1 MKTSRKKENTIILF
15 VVLISFLLIYAG
27 NKIAMK
33 DMNFFNQTND
43 LIVAKAEVTKVLTE
57 TVNEYST
64 ILFECE
70 ILEGDNAGQ
79 IITAGQ
85 TIDSDTAS
93 SIRIV
98 EKGDVIFLGD
108 ATEYEIGADWFLYEY
123 ERFNGIVWLGVAF
136 GILLLLFGRSK
147 GLRTIISLTFT
158 CATIFFVFI
167 PAIISGY
174 NIYVSAILVCIF
186 ITFMALLIVQGPN
199 SKTLAAGLGCIGGLL
214 VVSLITLGMS
224 EILKISGLVDDDS
237 YFLLYLDTANPINL
251 KAIVFAAIT
260 IGATGAI
267 LDIAVDIAAALS
279 EVHRHAAKISLKQ
292 TIKSGITIGQD
303 IVGSMANT
311 LILAYIGS
319 TLAMILLLLVHT
331 GSPQDLLNSELI
343 IVEILQALAGSIGIL
358 FTIPLT
364 SISCGVLYN
373 MSNSGLSNSQ
383 AEE

>member
-1 MKTSRKKENTIILF
+1 MKTSRKKENAIILF
-15 VVLISFLLIYAG
+15 TVLLCCLLIYAG

-33 DMNFFNQTND
+33 DMDFFNKEND
-43 LIVAKAEVTKVLTE
+43 LIIAKAEVTKVLDE
-57 TVNEYST
+57 NANEYGA
-64 ILFECE
+64 IIFECKV
-70 ILEGDNAGQ
+70 LEGERQGEV
-79 IITAGQ
+79 IRAGQ
-85 TIDSDTAS
+85 TLDPNTAFS
-93 SIRIV
+93 TKIV
-98 EKGDVIFLGD
+98 DKGDIVYLGD

-123 ERFNGIVWLGVAF
+123 ERFGGIVWLGVAF

-214 VVSLITLGMS
+214 VVSLITLVMS

-251 KAIVFAAIT
+251 KAIVFAAII

-279 EVHRHAAKISLKQ
+279 EVHRHACKISIRQ

-319 TLAMILLLLVHT
+319 SLAMILLLLVHT
-331 GSPQDLLNSELI
+331 GSAEDLLNSELI

-364 SISCGVLYN
+364 SISCGILYN
-373 MSNSGLSNSQ
+373 TTNLDK
-383 AEE
+383 ETK